1 MNDNTRIR
9 IAVPAHLYEAVKK
22 KLTLKEGAYK
32 DATYSQPVK
41 EKKTPSESKP
51 KVEGMKTPKAPK
63 VEGEKQEKTV
73 EERLAALEEAMK
85 SMMKGKKMQDE
96 GMEDEIGYEKG
107 NQKPD
112 GEDDVNLVDDDK
124 KDK

>member
-85 SMMKGKKMQDE
+85 SLTKTKKDE
-96 GMEDEIGYEKG
+96 GIEDEIGYEKG